1 MDVRD
6 GKVLTF
12 TGKSYTTQR
21 HVICPELT
29 THGKSLLF
37 TVFQHLNDCSYLNL
51 SGSLHL
57 LLHDVSSSVQLDF
70 Q

>member
-21 HVICPELT
+21 HVICAELT
-29 THGKSLLF
+29 THVKSLLF
-37 TVFQHLNDCSYLNL
+37 TVFHHLNDCSYF

-57 LLHDVSSSVQLDF
+57 LLHDVNSSVRLDF